1 MGPFGAFAMLESPI
15 ESPIDSVSAMQLRI
29 FAASLGLAF
38 GKLYGTPR
46 GVSTYQLI
54 DRLSGDDKLAA
65 HANAWLNRDFASLG
79 EARAAALELL
89 KQLLADCLPAD
100 PHPLKGV
107 NSIGEHRTRRA
118 VELLQ
123 EMLRE
128 ERHTR
133 PGWEPKLFESV
144 FGFRIRG
151 KPKAEG
157 HAPRGAT
164 QLWKTHIRV

>member
-1 MGPFGAFAMLESPI
+1 MFESPI
-15 ESPIDSVSAMQLRI
+15 DSPIDSVSAMQLRV
-29 FAASLGLAF
+29 FSASLGLAF

-65 HANAWLNRDFASLG
+65 HAKAWLNREFGSLG

-89 KQLLADCLPAD
+89 ERLLADCLPAD
-100 PHPLKGV
+100 PHPKGC
-107 NSIGEHRTRRA
+107 SHRA

-133 PGWEPKLFESV
+133 PGWEPQLFESV

-151 KPKAEG
+151 KAPK
-157 HAPRGAT
+157 GAT
-164 QLWKTHIRV
+164 QVWKTQQAHRSKGAAVGTQPEAWLRPLRGF